1 MFRYWLAHRAP
12 VSALLSIVLVAVLL
26 FGFVS
31 PYINA
36 EAENR
41 SKLGV
46 YENSDIDYD
55 IPQPTKEQLEEI
67 AALSFVDAAFGYYYT
82 ESSVDVNGKSVLT
95 KILFSEHI
103 DELEHTM
110 YSPERLI
117 EESAESYANPV
128 YIDYAYAQKN
138 NINIGD
144 TIKLSSI
151 SFRVARIYETNSYY
165 TSAIFMPLIGEQK
178 ELIESKSTSF
188 SGAFLVVN
196 DTAKAEEYLRTYK
209 PLGRLKDR
217 SLFATDEE
225 YQLHY
230 EQWDKTSYANEI
242 TSFAAKHSELASK
255 SAVSMWIGS
264 AVVLAVMAFF
274 NILMFN
280 SKSEKGYFKAKKTK
294 KGNTKFFTW
303 TAVEELVIMTVA
315 TLAGGM
321 MILKSVEYYCSQSLI
336 MDATIALGATVIGTV
351 LICYLINCVMLSSI
365 KDAGK
370 KQN

>member
-12 VSALLSIVLVAVLL
+12 VSALLSIVMIAVLL

-46 YENSDIDYD
+46 YENSDVDFD
-55 IPQPTKEQLEEI
+55 IPQPTKEQLDEI
-67 AALSFVDAAFGYYYT
+67 AALPFVDAVFGYYYT

-95 KILFSEHI
+95 KILFSEHT
-103 DELEHTM
+103 DVLEHTM
-110 YSPERLI
+110 YSPARLI
-117 EESAESYANPV
+117 EESAESYSNPV
-128 YIDYAYAQKN
+128 YIDFAYAQKN
-138 NINIGD
+138 NIKLGD

-151 SFRVARIYETNSYY
+151 TFQVARIYETNSYY

-178 ELIESKSTSF
+178 ELIEGKSTSF
-188 SGAFLVVN
+188 SGAFLIVN
-196 DTAKAEEYLRTYK
+196 DTSKAEEYMRTYK
-209 PLGRLKDR
+209 PMGRLKDR
-217 SLFATDEE
+217 SLFETEAE

-230 EQWDKTSYANEI
+230 EQWEKTSYANEI
-242 TSFAAKHSELASK
+242 TAFAAKQGEGASK
-255 SAVSMWIGS
+255 SAVSMWVGA

-280 SKSEKGYFKAKKTK
+280 SKNEKGYFRAKKTK
-294 KGNTKFFTW
+294 TGNAKFFTW
-303 TAVEELVIMTVA
+303 TAVEELVLMAASAV
-315 TLAGGM
+315 AGGM
-321 MILKSVEYYCSQSLI
+321 MILKSVEFYCPQTLI
-336 MDATIALGATVIGTV
+336 MEAVVVLGVTIIGTV
-351 LICYLINCVMLSSI
+351 LICYLLNCAMLSSI